1 MSGNHMSDKPRLN
14 SDESSHKELDQL
26 LIRIQRR
33 RAFLKTVRS
42 LEGAICVAIMAL
54 TVLIIADKVYEPV
67 TTLNQKLWAAGGLF
81 SLFILLARLR
91 ADSSTIA
98 GAVEVEGQVNIPQTI
113 STAIYAREGKLSED
127 AARKVL
133 EDAGEVSGSVDLSTA
148 LPVGRLWP
156 GKALWICLLFFGGSL
171 FLPAIDLFGTQAA
184 IEEERKENAR
194 VMRKEK
200 ALVRRLEKVEEIS
213 QKHDVSDETREVI
226 RKITRQQKRNLELSK
241 SENSDIRK
249 SEDLKDQLKQQLS
262 KVAAAKKASDSEESA
277 KMVKRMKEDIESIRQ
292 QSSAEMKKLA
302 KALQEGDVGQ
312 IATALD
318 ALAKKFSDD
327 PAAMESLQ
335 EELQKMLGQ
344 KFGKPG
350 QAGSGKEELANDLE
364 QLSQMLKDL
373 ALLDQVK
380 EQLEFT
386 EAELSQLAK
395 EWPKG
400 NPPQICP
407 DCLAGKCQANSGGT

>member
-1 MSGNHMSDKPRLN
+1 
-14 SDESSHKELDQL
+14 
-26 LIRIQRR
+26 
-33 RAFLKTVRS
+33 
-42 LEGAICVAIMAL
+42 
-54 TVLIIADKVYEPV
+54 
-67 TTLNQKLWAAGGLF
+67 
-81 SLFILLARLR
+81 
-91 ADSSTIA
+91 
-98 GAVEVEGQVNIPQTI
+98 
-113 STAIYAREGKLSED
+113 
-127 AARKVL
+127 
-133 EDAGEVSGSVDLSTA
+133 
-148 LPVGRLWP
+148 
-156 GKALWICLLFFGGSL
+156 
-171 FLPAIDLFGTQAA
+171 
-184 IEEERKENAR
+184 
-194 VMRKEK
+194 
-200 ALVRRLEKVEEIS
+200 
-213 QKHDVSDETREVI
+213 
-226 RKITRQQKRNLELSK
+226 
-241 SENSDIRK
+241 
-249 SEDLKDQLKQQLS
+249 
-262 KVAAAKKASDSEESA
+262 
-277 KMVKRMKEDIESIRQ
+277 MVKRMKEDIESIRQ

-364 QLSQMLKDL
+364 QLSKMLKDL